1 VDSIIKVKSIK
12 YPKKRKTMKRNII
25 ITGIVAAAIM
35 VMVFACSKENATDKP
50 VTKHELTAY
59 ETHINKTLKDFKQ
72 KMEYLHANPHLK
84 SGESVPTDS
93 AVWLLEATINFSHAF
108 PNEFYSEFEIDSLT
122 LVVERNADGTVDMNE
137 LTSKYDEM
145 KQAVAD
151 AYHNSGYEVK
161 GLTVVD
167 LTETTVTEN
176 EIIINVQVITGS
188 RGVDPGPGGFGING
202 PFAEGDDWWYGETLG
217 GCNPHT
223 GETDAAEQLFIAMN
237 NYIASQNVNVGF
249 VSITERII
257 KGGTTNAFGRLFS
270 TFQYNGIPFN
280 EYQELCMDWQD
291 MNIHYNDMKY
301 LIYTKLQLESVV
313 PPGYKPESIT
323 TFLGDHQTVS
333 NGIHYYHE
341 YTFKFGYPINRGDD
355 GPEEL

>member
-1 VDSIIKVKSIK
+1 
-12 YPKKRKTMKRNII
+12 
-25 ITGIVAAAIM
+25 M
-35 VMVFACSKENATDKP
+35 VMVFACTKESVIDKP
-50 VTKHELTAY
+50 ITKHELTAY

-72 KMEYLHANPHLK
+72 KMEYVHANPHLK
-84 SGESVPTDS
+84 SGESIPADS

-161 GLTVVD
+161 GLAVVD
-167 LTETTVTEN
+167 LTETTVTVS

-202 PFAEGDDWWYGETLG
+202 PFAEGDDWWYGEEAG
-217 GCNPHT
+217 NCDENGAE
-223 GETDAAEQLFIAMN
+223 GSDAAEQLQNEIANEIPDPSGNYFFIN
-237 NYIASQNVNVGF
+237 
-249 VSITERII
+249 ITEYIVEGGDQLIRRPNDLEDNHIDYYLYYANSII
-257 KGGTTNAFGRLFS
+257 GLSSDTSCVEWPEMNLYYSLLKFLIFSYLPSNDPELYGKCIVEVMDIQGYSQWINNVIHQKHRL
-270 TFQYNGIPFN
+270 TA
-280 EYQELCMDWQD
+280 
-291 MNIHYNDMKY
+291 
-301 LIYTKLQLESVV
+301 
-313 PPGYKPESIT
+313 
-323 TFLGDHQTVS
+323 
-333 NGIHYYHE
+333 
-341 YTFKFGYPINRGDD
+341 KFGIKVGVKDGE